1 MKKIIFF
8 MTTLLLS
15 LFVFVACED
24 YDHANGETQSESE
37 MVGIPD
43 SIREKIK
50 QQDTVLTA
58 CSEKID
64 SLVQMQNEMNR
75 NISSLQEQVNNLKEP
90 SSIWNILIIVSFF
103 VSVIA
108 LVLWVILNK
117 KLFDEKSIKEFV
129 FKSRR
134 FNEIKQDVKKL
145 ENEFRGRPK
154 NRTLDM
160 SSGHSDL
167 NLKFSELQHQI
178 DELKKQYKGTPMVK
192 GENHSDGLNKVLYVN
207 AVDDLYFMQTTPNL
221 QDDSIFKINSISPTR
236 GNFGIINIK
245 KIQQNNQ
252 LNDVV
257 EVVHSSCQLAEA
269 KDCKVVEEG
278 TCELIDGYWK
288 VTRKLKIKIW

>member
-1 MKKIIFF
+1 M
-8 MTTLLLS
+8 
-15 LFVFVACED
+15 
-24 YDHANGETQSESE
+24 
-37 MVGIPD
+37 
-43 SIREKIK
+43 
-50 QQDTVLTA
+50 
-58 CSEKID
+58 
-64 SLVQMQNEMNR
+64 
-75 NISSLQEQVNNLKEP
+75 
-90 SSIWNILIIVSFF
+90 
-103 VSVIA
+103 
-108 LVLWVILNK
+108 NK
-117 KLFDEKSIKEFV
+117 KLFDEKSIKEIV

-145 ENEFRGRPK
+145 ENEFRGHPK